1 MNVDSGGG
9 AIVIASVTMEA
20 DRELGLTKGGDRALA
35 IIETADV
42 IVGKE

>member
-1 MNVDSGGG
+1 
-9 AIVIASVTMEA
+9 VTREA
-20 DRELGLTKGGDRALA
+20 DRELGLTKGDRALA